1 MKTVKPSIAV
11 QRQIPQHI
19 RENYPL
25 FVEFIKAYYEYL
37 EDNQQVEIEK
47 VRDIDTS
54 LDKFINQFRGEIS
67 NGIPVDKAADKRM
80 LIKHLREFYASRGS
94 EASYKFIFKVLFNQ
108 DAQLYYPSA
117 QILRVSDGKWNQDV
131 SIFVK
136 SSAASP
142 NLFALSGNFITIS
155 TIRIIAGKRIT
166 KTLRTHVERVLE
178 YSAGTYEL
186 FIEREYANEID
197 VYDDKSKIGS
207 TISFT
212 DSSSNE
218 YSGLVLQC
226 PAKLSI
232 DRPGKNFK
240 VGQIFALKTQFG
252 RGCVVKVTKVGPLG
266 EILRINLI
274 TIGLDYQTTFYSYLS
289 DTKIISDEYVHP
301 AKINTPYNSS
311 NPIYND
317 NTAGF
322 QDYGFALK
330 QTYFGYDTSIPVEG
344 IDRDAD
350 RFFAD
355 PSYVGDLSAQF
366 YSDDTTNPIDENI
379 AVIKI
384 ELGSVA
390 KYPGYYMSQDG
401 FISDEMYI
409 QDGNYYQAFSY
420 VIKVEEEL
428 RKYASL
434 IKKILHPAGLK
445 MFSEYTINNVVSY
458 ASIIQALKRVISKVD
473 TTLALDQGYNWTDYI
488 PDVSQPGSYI
498 PAPGATKVY
507 SSFGSA
513 ALFPSKALAD
523 SSTVYDFDTTV
534 EVKKRF
540 KVRTIKLF
548 RFEIQPVDVSF
559 LDYKKPLSDTIN
571 AEDNLEID
579 ISSAGATSY
588 TKSFND
594 DITIT
599 DTLTSAITIIRTF
612 GDSINIVSSGY
623 ISTNP
628 YDAEEYFA
636 SADEYNLAKQ
646 PIT

>member
-54 LDKFINQFRGEIS
+54 LENFINQFRGEIS

-80 LIKHLREFYASRGS
+80 LIKHLREFYAARGS

-108 DAQLYYPSA
+108 DSELYYPSA

-136 SSAASP
+136 SSDASP
-142 NLFALSGNFITIS
+142 NLFALSGNFITIQ
-155 TIRIIAGKRIT
+155 TTRIIAGKSIT
-166 KTLRTHVERVLE
+166 KTLRTYVERVVE
-178 YSAGTYEL
+178 YTTGVYEL
-186 FIEREYANEID
+186 FIEREYTNEID
-197 VYDDKSKIGS
+197 VGS

-218 YSGLVLQC
+218 YTGLILQC
-226 PAKLSI
+226 PSKLSI
-232 DRPGKNFK
+232 NKSGKNFK
-240 VGQIFALKTQFG
+240 VGQIFSLKTQLG
-252 RGCVVKVTKVGPLG
+252 RGCVIKVTKVGPLG

-274 TIGLDYQTTFYSYLS
+274 TVGLDYETTFYSYLS
-289 DTKIISDEYVHP
+289 NDKIIASEYVHP
-301 AKINTPYNSS
+301 AKLNTPYV
-311 NPIYND
+311 PGTPAYND

-330 QTYFGYDTSIPVEG
+330 QTYFGYDTTIPVEG

-366 YSDDTTNPIDENI
+366 YSDDTINPIDENI

-390 KYPGYYMSQDG
+390 KYPGYYMSQNG

-488 PDVSQPGSYI
+488 PDDSQPGSYI

-507 SSFGSA
+507 SGFGSA

-534 EVKKRF
+534 QIKKRF
-540 KVRTIKLF
+540 RVRTIKLF
-548 RFEIQPVDVSF
+548 RFEIEPVDVSF
-559 LDYKKPLSDTIN
+559 LDYAKSLSHTIN
-571 AEDNLEID
+571 VEDNLEID

-594 DITIT
+594 DVTVV
-599 DTLTSAITIIRTF
+599 DALSNTIIRTF
-612 GDSINIVSSGY
+612 GDSINIESSGY

>member
-37 EDNQQVEIEK
+37 EDNQQIEIEK

-54 LDKFINQFRGEIS
+54 LEKFIDQFRGEIS
-67 NGIPVDKAADKRM
+67 NGIPVDMAADKRM
-80 LIKHLREFYASRGS
+80 LIKHLREFYAARGS

-108 DAQLYYPSA
+108 DSELYYPSA
-117 QILRVSDGKWNQDV
+117 QILRASDGKWNQDV

-136 SSAASP
+136 SSDTSP
-142 NLFALSGNFITIS
+142 NLYPLSGNFITI
-155 TIRIIAGKRIT
+155 TTTRTVAGKPIT
-166 KTLRTHVERVLE
+166 KTLRTYVERVIE
-178 YSAGTYEL
+178 YTTGVYEL

-197 VYDDKSKIGS
+197 VGS
-207 TISFT
+207 TVTFT
-212 DSSSNE
+212 DNDSNV
-218 YSGLVLQC
+218 YTGSILQC
-226 PAKLSI
+226 PSKLSI
-232 DRPGKNFK
+232 NKPGKNFK
-240 VGQIFALKTQFG
+240 VGQIFALKTQLG

-266 EILRINLI
+266 EIQRINLI
-274 TIGLDYQTTFYSYLS
+274 TIGLDYETTFYSYLS
-289 DTKIISDEYVHP
+289 NTKIIANEYIHP
-301 AKINTPYNSS
+301 AKLNTPYV
-311 NPIYND
+311 PGTPAYND
-317 NTAGF
+317 NTEGF

-330 QTYFGYDTSIPVEG
+330 QTYFGYDVNIPVEG
-344 IDRDAD
+344 VDKAAD

-366 YSDDTTNPIDENI
+366 YSDDTTNPVDDDI
-379 AVIKI
+379 AIIKI

-390 KYPGYYMSQDG
+390 KYPGYYMSQNG

-428 RKYASL
+428 RKYSSL

-445 MFSEYTINNVVSY
+445 MFSEYTINNIVSY
-458 ASIIQALKRVISKVD
+458 ASIIQALKKVISKVD
-473 TTLALDQGYNWTDYI
+473 TTLALDQGYNWSDYI
-488 PDVSQPGSYI
+488 PDELQPGAYV
-498 PAPGATKVY
+498 PAPGAIKVY
-507 SSFGSA
+507 SGFGSA

-534 EVKKRF
+534 QIKKRF
-540 KVRTIKLF
+540 RVRSIKLF
-548 RFEIQPVDVSF
+548 RFELTVEDSSSAA
-559 LDYKKPLSDTIN
+559 YKKPLLDEIIV
-571 AEDNLEID
+571 EDALEID

-594 DITIT
+594 DITIS
-599 DTLTSAITIIRTF
+599 DVLSRSKEIIRTF

>member
-54 LDKFINQFRGEIS
+54 LEKFIDQFRGEIS
-67 NGIPVDKAADKRM
+67 NGIPVDMAADKRM
-80 LIKHLREFYASRGS
+80 LIKHLREFYTSRGS

-108 DAQLYYPSA
+108 DAELYYPSA
-117 QILRVSDGKWNQDV
+117 QVLRTSDGKWNQDV

-136 SSAASP
+136 SSDASP
-142 NLFALSGNFITIS
+142 NLYPLNGNFITIS
-155 TIRIIAGKRIT
+155 TTRIVAGKTIT
-166 KTLRTHVERVLE
+166 KTLRTYIERVIE
-178 YSAGTYEL
+178 YTTGVYEL
-186 FIEREYANEID
+186 FIEREYSNEID
-197 VYDDKSKIGS
+197 IGS
-207 TISFT
+207 KISFT
-212 DSSSNE
+212 DNSSNV
-218 YSGLVLQC
+218 YTGSVLRC
-226 PAKLSI
+226 PSKLSVY
-232 DRPGKNFK
+232 RAGKNFK
-240 VGQIFALKTQFG
+240 VGQIFALKTQLG
-252 RGCVVKVTKVGPLG
+252 RGCVVKVAKVGPLG

-274 TIGLDYQTTFYSYLS
+274 TIGLDYETTFYSYLS
-289 DTKIISDEYVHP
+289 NTKIISNEYVHP
-301 AKINTPYNSS
+301 AKLNTAFNPNSV
-311 NPIYND
+311 YND

-322 QDYGFALK
+322 EDYGFALK
-330 QTYFGYDTSIPVEG
+330 QTYFGYDVNIPVESP
-344 IDRDAD
+344 DRASD

-355 PSYVGDLSAQF
+355 SSYVGDLNAQF
-366 YSDDTTNPIDENI
+366 YSDDTVNPIDEDI

-401 FISDEMYI
+401 FISDEIYI

-445 MFSEYTINNVVSY
+445 MFSEYTINNIISY
-458 ASIIQALKRVISKVD
+458 TSIIRSLKRVIDKVD
-473 TTLALDQGYNWTDYI
+473 ETIALDQGYNWTDYI
-488 PDVSQPGSYI
+488 PNELQPGTYV
-498 PAPGATKVY
+498 PASGASKVY
-507 SSFGSA
+507 SSFGKA
-513 ALFPSKALAD
+513 ALFPTKVLKD
-523 SSTVYDFDTTV
+523 FPRPYDFDTTI
-534 EVKKRF
+534 ELKTNLKF
-540 KVRTIKLF
+540 KYIKLF
-548 RFEIQPVDVSF
+548 RFELVAQDIS
-559 LDYKKPLSDTIN
+559 LLSYKKILLEQVNVS
-571 AEDNLEID
+571 DNLQIG
-579 ISSAGATSY
+579 SSTAGAVSY
-588 TKSFND
+588 TRSFND
-594 DITIT
+594 SVNVI
-599 DTLTSAITIIRTF
+599 DTPLLSNQFNRTF
-612 GDSINIVSSGY
+612 GDSINTVSSGY
-623 ISTNP
+623 ITANP